1 MVLKD
6 KDRPQKIDVAG
17 QKIDVDFLQR
27 VLRTFRIWKMY
38 KCGQKREEK
47 EKKMIW
53 GGTME
58 SYEKN
63 VPSIFVKSSSF
74 TKTRK

>member
-27 VLRTFRIWKMY
+27 VLRTFRIWNMY
-38 KCGQKREEK
+38 KYGQKREEK